1 MSVWSLFISSL
12 FLRMFVCRMHFSQS
26 VSEPESFANERGK
39 GVHDLAP
46 KGASTCRWST
56 QQNDALLAR
65 ETFCAELRHC
75 SPTVPTMKTIRFT
88 LTTLLGL
95 AVAAGLAA
103 GPKTLPRAEVIFFHP
118 DKFTDAADG
127 PRGSDIGRDSNLEQL
142 KDYLVDRANVY
153 IPEGQKLEVTITDVD
168 LAGEVEPWR
177 GPRFQDTRI
186 VKDIYSPR

>member
-1 MSVWSLFISSL
+1 
-12 FLRMFVCRMHFSQS
+12 
-26 VSEPESFANERGK
+26 
-39 GVHDLAP
+39 
-46 KGASTCRWST
+46 
-56 QQNDALLAR
+56 
-65 ETFCAELRHC
+65 
-75 SPTVPTMKTIRFT
+75 MKTIRFT

-103 GPKTLPRAEVIFFHP
+103 GPKTPPRAEVIFSHP

-186 VKDIYSPR
+186 VKDIYSPRIDLSFKLTDASGAVLKQGTRQLRDLTFNMKIYTNRNDSRVYEKGLIDDWMRNEFRARK